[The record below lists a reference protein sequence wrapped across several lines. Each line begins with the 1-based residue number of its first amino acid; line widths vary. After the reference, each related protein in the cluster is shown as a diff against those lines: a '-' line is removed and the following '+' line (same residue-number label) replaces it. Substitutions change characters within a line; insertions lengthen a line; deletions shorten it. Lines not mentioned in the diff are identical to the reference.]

1 MTLRKQEN
9 HHWRDENPATF
20 TKADR
25 NKVTLLTTGLPDN
38 TMRIFA
44 TAMRFGGVNVKVLP
58 HPDNEA
64 LSTGKEFGNRG
75 QCNPTY
81 FTVGNLVKYLIYLR
95 DVEKIPTKEIIEQF
109 AFVTAGGCGPCRMGM
124 YATEYRKSLRDS
136 GFKGFRVLIF
146 SRSGD
151 VKNALS
157 DGLKMTTN
165 SMIRA
170 FLSMGIG
177 DILNTR
183 QLQIRPFEKRKGE
196 TDQIVEECR
205 KLIESSIGNYWKLM
219 LTLRTV
225 KKKLDN
231 IEVDK
236 KVKKPKVYIVGEFW
250 AKTTEGAGNYDLYR
264 FLESEGAIAVNET
277 ITDWLLHQIWRARWG
292 ALRRKNLTTH
302 DNTGEGLKGEN
313 IDSKIRTLN
322 IADRV
327 IRLIFK
333 FCSLLTGL
341 KGYELSDH
349 DKIANLAAPYFDL
362 HVDGG
367 EDHMEVG
374 HHIYVTQ
381 TKKADM
387 VLSVKPFT
395 CLSSNGVSDGIQS
408 KISADYPDSLFV
420 SVETNGDAPA
430 NFYSRIQMQLHR
442 AKQRVKLKQAS

>member
-1 MTLRKQEN
+1 MRIPKIK
-9 HHWRDENPATF
+9 HWRDENPSQF
-20 TKADR
+20 TVADR
-25 NKVTLLTTGLPDN
+25 DKVTLLTTGLPDN
-38 TMRIFA
+38 TMRLFA
-44 TAMRFGGVNVKVLP
+44 SAMRFGGVKVQVLP
-58 HPDNEA
+58 HPDNDSLA
-64 LSTGKEFGNRG
+64 VGKEFGNRG

-95 DVEKIPTKEIIEQF
+95 DEKGIPTEKIISNY

-157 DGLKMTTN
+157 DGLKMNTN
-165 SMIRA
+165 SMFRA

-183 QLQIRPFEKRKGE
+183 QLQIRPFEENAGE
-196 TDQIVEECR
+196 TDKVIEECR
-205 KLIESSIGNYWKLM
+205 VMIEKSIGNYFNLIK
-219 LTLRTV
+219 TCRKV
-225 KKKLDN
+225 KKKIDAIKTDN
-231 IEVDK
+231 TQK
-236 KVKKPKVYIVGEFW
+236 RPKVYIVGEFW

-264 FLESEGAIAVNET
+264 FLEKEGAIAVNET
-277 ITDWLLHQIWRARWG
+277 VTDWLLHQIWRAKWG
-292 ALRRKNLTTH
+292 VERRKDMAFQ
-302 DNTGEGLKGEN
+302 DNAGEGLKDEN
-313 IDSKIRTLN
+313 ITQKLRTLA
-322 IADRV
+322 IADKA
-327 IRLIFK
+327 IRGVFYSFSHLM
-333 FCSLLTGL
+333 GL
-341 KGYELSDH
+341 KNYKLSDH
-349 DKIANLAAPYFDL
+349 DYIASLAEPYFDL

-381 TKKADM
+381 SKKADM

-395 CLSSNGVSDGIQS
+395 CLSSNGVSDGVQA
-408 KISADYPDSLFV
+408 KVTADYPESLFV
-420 SVETNGDAPA
+420 SVETNGDAAA

-442 AKQRVKLKQAS
+442 AKARVKAAG